1 MLTAHQDDIAQTM
14 AQPIDY
20 PESENAPAGQPPL
33 SIRNLNPIHS
43 VKATLSVQVGEVE
56 LTVGDLLN
64 AKAAQVFALNRR
76 VDQPVDLLLEGSVV
90 ARGELVAVGDH
101 FGVRIIELP
110 LDLRSL
116 A

>member
-1 MLTAHQDDIAQTM
+1 MTTNHGDIAGEM
-14 AQPIDY
+14 AQPIDF
-20 PESENAPAGQPPL
+20 PEAADVLGQQTPL
-33 SIRNLNPIHS
+33 AIGNLNPIHS
-43 VKATLSVQVGEVE
+43 VKATLSVRVGEVQ
-56 LTVGDLLN
+56 LTVGELLN
-64 AKAAQVFALNRR
+64 AKSAQIFALDRK

-101 FGVRIIELP
+101 FGVRVIDLP

>member
-1 MLTAHQDDIAQTM
+1 LTSHHVDISHAM

-20 PESENAPAGQPPL
+20 PEGKQTDGTQVALA
-33 SIRNLNPIHS
+33 IRNLNPIHN
-43 VKATLSVQVGEVE
+43 VKATLSVRVGEVE
-56 LTVGDLLN
+56 LTVGDLIN
-64 AKAAQVFALNRR
+64 AKTAQVFALDRR
-76 VDQPVDLLLEGSVV
+76 VDQLVDLLLEGSVV

-101 FGVRIIELP
+101 FGVRVIELP

>member
-1 MLTAHQDDIAQTM
+1 MTTHQGDIAHVM

-20 PESENAPAGQPPL
+20 PEGEQAAADQVPL
-33 SIRNLNPIHS
+33 AIRNLNPIHN
-43 VKATLSVQVGEVE
+43 VKATLSVRVGDVE
-56 LTVGDLLN
+56 LTVGDLIN
-64 AKAAQVFALNRR
+64 AKTAQVFALDRR

>member
-1 MLTAHQDDIAQTM
+1 MTTQHGDIAGAM
-14 AQPIDY
+14 AQPIDF
-20 PESENAPAGQPPL
+20 PEGVDAQVEQQPL
-33 SIRNLNPIHS
+33 AIRNLNPIHS
-43 VKATLSVQVGEVE
+43 VKATLSVRVGEVE
-56 LTVGDLLN
+56 LTVGDLIN
-64 AKAAQVFALNRR
+64 AKSAQVFALNRR

-101 FGVRIIELP
+101 FGIRVIELP

>member
-1 MLTAHQDDIAQTM
+1 MTTQQGDIAGAM

-20 PESENAPAGQPPL
+20 PEGLDTPAGQNPL
-33 SIRNLNPIHS
+33 AIRNLNPIHS
-43 VKATLSVQVGEVE
+43 VKATLSVRVGEVE
-56 LTVGDLLN
+56 LTVGDLIN
-64 AKAAQVFALNRR
+64 AKTAQVFALNRR

-101 FGVRIIELP
+101 FGIRVIELP

>member
-1 MLTAHQDDIAQTM
+1 MSTHQGDIAQVM

-20 PESENAPAGQPPL
+20 PEGAEAPAGQPSL

-43 VKATLSVQVGEVE
+43 VKATLSVRVGEVE
-56 LTVGDLLN
+56 LTVGDLIN
-64 AKAAQVFALNRR
+64 AKAAQVFALDRR

-101 FGVRIIELP
+101 FGVRVIELP

>member
-1 MLTAHQDDIAQTM
+1 MTTQHGDIAGAM
-14 AQPIDY
+14 AQPIEF
-20 PESENAPAGQPPL
+20 PEGVDAQAEQQALA
-33 SIRNLNPIHS
+33 IRNLNPIHS
-43 VKATLSVQVGEVE
+43 VKATLSVRVGEVE
-56 LTVGDLLN
+56 LTVGDLIN
-64 AKAAQVFALNRR
+64 ARSAQVFALNRR

-101 FGVRIIELP
+101 FGIRVIELP

>member
-1 MLTAHQDDIAQTM
+1 MKNQHGDIAGAM
-14 AQPIDY
+14 AQSIDF
-20 PESENAPAGQPPL
+20 PDDEEDPSGHTPL
-33 SIRNLNPIHS
+33 AIKNLNPIHS
-43 VKATLSVQVGEVE
+43 VKAILSVRIGEVE
-56 LTVGDLLN
+56 LAVGDLIN
-64 AKAAQVFALNRR
+64 AKTAQVFALNRR

-101 FGVRIIELP
+101 FGIRVTELP

>member
-1 MLTAHQDDIAQTM
+1 MTTHHGDIAEPM

-20 PESENAPAGQPPL
+20 PEGADAPAGQAPL
-33 SIRNLNPIHS
+33 AIRNLNPIHS
-43 VKATLSVQVGEVE
+43 VKATLSVRVGEVE
-56 LTVGDLLN
+56 LTVGDLIN
-64 AKAAQVFALNRR
+64 AKTAQVFALNRR

-101 FGVRIIELP
+101 FGIRIIELP